1 MRLRVCLSK
10 VVQSACAAAS
20 VLSTVPISS
29 SMHSAKNAVSYILQ
43 QVRFSPEKVIVV
55 SLKVI
60 AQEYHPYVFC
70 ICD

>member
-43 QVRFSPEKVIVV
+43 VRFSPEKVIVV